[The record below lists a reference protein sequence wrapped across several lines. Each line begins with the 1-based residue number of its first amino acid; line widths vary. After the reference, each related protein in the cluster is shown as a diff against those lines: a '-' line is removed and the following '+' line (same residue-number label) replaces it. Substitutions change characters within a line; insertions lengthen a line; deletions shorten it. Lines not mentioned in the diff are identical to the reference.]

1 MFELRLNNKTIP
13 LKWGTWAM
21 REFCIAK
28 GTINA
33 KGEKENLPINRY
45 FEILNNTQYDLEL
58 IILLIFVGY
67 KSACNTNKQSI
78 EFDENDVCDWV
89 DELGGIFDEKGGVIE
104 YIKYIISTTVL
115 TVQGTPAKEEK
126 KKFNKSKLG

>member
-1 MFELRLNNKTIP
+1 
-13 LKWGTWAM
+13 M

-58 IILLIFVGY
+58 IILLIFIGY
-67 KSACNTNKQSI
+67 KSACNTNKQGV
-78 EFDENDVCDWV
+78 EYDENNVCDWV
-89 DELGGIFDEKGGVIE
+89 DELGGIFDEKGSVIE
-104 YIKYIISTTVL
+104 YIKYIITTTVL

-126 KKFNKSKLG
+126 KKSNKSKLG